1 VADGYGN
8 QRVIVLDADTGA
20 FRRLWGAFG
29 NKPEAAPAGNTAAAA
44 TPPDGPSQ
52 FGLVHSIKVSTDGLV
67 YVADRS
73 NRRIQVFTAEGKFV
87 TQKFIGTTGQTA
99 AGLAFSADAQQ
110 QFLYVANLGDSQIL
124 VLNRKTMEIL
134 NTFGRR
140 GNNPGE
146 FNILHHL
153 AADSKGNIYTAEIG
167 QGRRA
172 QKFVPAR

>member
-1 VADGYGN
+1 LAKSP
-8 QRVIVLDADTGA
+8 RSH
-20 FRRLWGAFG
+20 
-29 NKPEAAPAGNTAAAA
+29 KPETPPSGNAAAA
-44 TPPDGPSQ
+44 APSPDGPSQ
-52 FGLVHSIKVSTDGLV
+52 FGLVHSIKVSTDGYV

-73 NRRIQVFTAEGKFV
+73 NRRIQVFTTDGKFV
-87 TQKFIGTTGQTA
+87 TQKVIGTTGQTA
-99 AGLAFSADAQQ
+99 AGLAFSPDAQR

-134 NTFGRR
+134 NTFGQR
-140 GNNPGE
+140 GNKPGD

-172 QKFVPAR
+172 QKFVPTR